1 MDNTSCNAPPT
12 LLQLPGE
19 IRQRIWTLVVPSG
32 SLIYVKLCKDR
43 TLESGA
49 TKPISPLAAML
60 RQRALVERLHRDLG
74 LHIRLVNQQ
83 VRQESHQLLARKTF
97 HFCCLRCYAEFLK
110 SLRDRGIGVLWMKTV
125 EVSIDLQNDLQKLG
139 YHRWMIGGP
148 MHVSTKILT
157 DMMQRALQAAR
168 ELTLRSYGRLDLLGR
183 ESWTIKG
190 SIASDCHQY
199 RIAGV
204 FDT

>member
-1 MDNTSCNAPPT
+1 MSSASCNAPSP
-12 LLQLPGE
+12 LLHLPGE
-19 IRQRIWTLVVPSG
+19 IRQRIWTLVVPSE
-32 SLIYVKLCKDR
+32 SVIYVKLCKDR
-43 TLESGA
+43 TLELGV
-49 TKPISPLAAML
+49 TKPISPLAALL
-60 RQRALVERLHRDLG
+60 RQRATVERLHRNLG

-83 VRQESHQLLARKTF
+83 VRQESYQLLTSKTF
-97 HFCCLRCYAEFLK
+97 HFCCLKCYAAFLQ
-110 SLRDRGIGVLWMKTV
+110 SLHDKGIGVLWMKNV
-125 EVSIDLQNDLQKLG
+125 EVSIDLQNSLQKLG

-148 MHVSTKILT
+148 MHVPTKILT
-157 DMMQRALQAAR
+157 DMMQREVQAAR

-199 RIAGV
+199 HIAGI